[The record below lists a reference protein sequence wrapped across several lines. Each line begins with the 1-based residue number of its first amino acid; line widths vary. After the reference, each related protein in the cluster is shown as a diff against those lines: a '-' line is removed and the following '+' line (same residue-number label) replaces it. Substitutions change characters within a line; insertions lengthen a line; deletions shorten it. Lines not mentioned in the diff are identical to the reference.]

1 MSKNLNVSIDK
12 IREMGKVENFR
23 LEYKFVAL
31 FYNIKEFDYLSKIVN
46 CINILS

>member
-23 LEYKFVAL
+23 LEYNFVVL
-31 FYNIKEFDYLSKIVN
+31 FYKRIGLFIEN
-46 CINILS
+46 C